1 MASILKFV
9 ARDVDEQ
16 HRIRGSAE
24 GPCQIVIFP
33 GIRYERWAEDDAAP
47 KPTPRPKR
55 RRTRRARPN

>member
-1 MASILKFV
+1 MASILKFI
-9 ARDVDEQ
+9 ARDVGEQ
-16 HRIRGSAE
+16 RRTRGSAD

-33 GIRYERWAEDDAAP
+33 GVRYERWAEDDAP